1 MEMKTGSNVHCSTA
15 LEFRR
20 EVGKKATPKVK
31 HHKFF
36 AQRHVEVQFI
46 PPPLCTKS
54 YGQALIGIARQSGV
68 RVLPDRPPNLA
79 HFRPR
84 LQKPNITTTTTI
96 RVIQILEFLEA

>member
-1 MEMKTGSNVHCSTA
+1 MEMKTGPIVHCSTA

-54 YGQALIGIARQSGV
+54 YGQALIGIAREASGAPGA
-68 RVLPDRPPNLA
+68 R
-79 HFRPR
+79 
-84 LQKPNITTTTTI
+84 
-96 RVIQILEFLEA
+96 